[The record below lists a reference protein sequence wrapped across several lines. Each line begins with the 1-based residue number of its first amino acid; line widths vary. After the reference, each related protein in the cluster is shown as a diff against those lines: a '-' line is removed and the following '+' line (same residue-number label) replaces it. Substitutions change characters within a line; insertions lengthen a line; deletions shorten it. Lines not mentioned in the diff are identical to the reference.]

1 MPLEG
6 TDVHRDGVL
15 DELFRLEVFEN
26 AADLGITLLHGH
38 DLLNVFDIAREQIN
52 FA

>member
-6 TDVHRDGVL
+6 TDVHRDRVL
-15 DELFRLEVFEN
+15 HELFRLEVFEN
-26 AADLGITLLHGH
+26 AADLGVALLHGH
-38 DLLNVFDIAREQIN
+38 DLLDVFDIAREQID